1 MKYYTPENPD
11 WIEWIAPERFND
23 EELFRIVVFY
33 VFHSPCK
40 SLSAMGKGLSDYG
53 WFAPWKKPYY
63 LNKQLKQ
70 AASNHDLLFS
80 VDNYEKFSDI
90 LESANLKEDFPSDL
104 ETERICSY
112 NKKKNQF
119 LSVFY
124 HIRNAFSHGRLN
136 MVDVN
141 GECVFILE
149 DVNTRAKNRYGQL
162 AVSARMILKK
172 STLLKWIDIIE
183 AGECEY
189 TED

>member
-1 MKYYTPENPD
+1 
-11 WIEWIAPERFND
+11 
-23 EELFRIVVFY
+23 
-33 VFHSPCK
+33 
-40 SLSAMGKGLSDYG
+40 
-53 WFAPWKKPYY
+53 
-63 LNKQLKQ
+63 KQ